1 MKHLDISGCILP
13 HQTHIFAS
21 PNERKFITCQ
31 VEHANS
37 KCHKWTIVAPK
48 LSPSLPL
55 QSLTMDVDTEPSF
68 SSLITP
74 PPLKSPKPFSSSGKR
89 ISPFVSPTSVKKQKM
104 FTVGLD
110 GTITV
115 EKTVKV
121 KNTKTSTNATITIKN
136 NKRLTFKPI
145 NQLLDPTVQVL
156 QDPASSAEK
165 HAQNSCY
172 SFVLSGCS
180 KEVSNNTTIE
190 FYNKHIDHLKNQ
202 HQEHLGHLNVD
213 NKALP
218 SLHSIKGGS
227 MDRHKLAVD
236 LMNVINDIK
245 PVSRESAFSQFIK
258 DSALGDR
265 PEGVVSPPEY
275 FKYYTV
281 INIDY
286 DVRKMEVLFHNWPV
300 CIAADGCAINS
311 AAVEVLV
318 NKIGL
323 LSPGTRCSAHAAH
336 GSERGLAT
344 SKTMPV
350 QEVVEYATNLRPNL
364 KHFKKSG
371 KSLRLLNDAL
381 KLLEMKK
388 MKTLVWWP
396 TCMGYILTSSKR
408 CTELLV
414 PLADVLASCD
424 IKKENTSYF
433 LSPKCI
439 AIILGDVEEA
449 FMEKFIRQLD
459 GDN

>member
-21 PNERKFITCQ
+21 LNKRKFITCQ

-37 KCHKWTIVAPK
+37 KCHKWTIVASK
-48 LSPSLPL
+48 LSPTLPL
-55 QSLTMDVDTEPSF
+55 QTLTIITDTELSSSSSSKAPTSLT
-68 SSLITP
+68 
-74 PPLKSPKPFSSSGKR
+74 SPKPLVSSAKR
-89 ISPFVSPTSVKKQKM
+89 SSPFVSTTLVKKQKM
-104 FTVGLD
+104 LTVGLG

-115 EKTVKV
+115 EKTFKV
-121 KNTKTSTNATITIKN
+121 KNTKTSTDATITIKN
-136 NKRLTFKPI
+136 KKRLTFKPI
-145 NQLLDPTVQVL
+145 NQLDPTVQVL

-180 KEVSNNTTIE
+180 KEASNNTTIE

-202 HQEHLGHLNVD
+202 HQEHLGHLNDD

-236 LMNVINDIK
+236 LMNVNNDIK
-245 PVSRESAFSQFIK
+245 PVSGESAFSQFIK
-258 DSALGDR
+258 DSALGDC

-286 DVRKMEVLFHNWPV
+286 DVRKMELLFYNWPV
-300 CIAADGCAINS
+300 RIAADGCAINS

-323 LSPGTRCSAHAAH
+323 LSPGTRYFGSCCSW
-336 GSERGLAT
+336 
-344 SKTMPV
+344 
-350 QEVVEYATNLRPNL
+350 LRKRSCYL
-364 KHFKKSG
+364 KKSR
-371 KSLRLLNDAL
+371 KWLN
-381 KLLEMKK
+381 M
-388 MKTLVWWP
+388 P
-396 TCMGYILTSSKR
+396 LT
-408 CTELLV
+408 TDL
-414 PLADVLASCD
+414 
-424 IKKENTSYF
+424 I
-433 LSPKCI
+433 
-439 AIILGDVEEA
+439 
-449 FMEKFIRQLD
+449 
-459 GDN
+459 